1 MNWLQRLLQ
10 PQQGQ
15 NMLAQPQ
22 AQAAIPMM
30 DQPMDL
36 ASMRVAQAAGTPNP
50 NMAPMPGGM
59 SAPQDQAQQPGLMD
73 RFKQFRDGDGGKHL
87 ADIFAGWAMGATPSQ
102 SLGMGAAFAREGRNM
117 REGKAEE
124 KNRLNQTVEYLKGQG
139 LDPDSAALV
148 ASNPQTLQEFLKQ
161 RLMPAEGQEPTDTM
175 RNLEF
180 RAAQAGIQPGTP
192 EYQQF
197 MLSGGANDGGNG
209 EFRQATPEEAAGY
222 GATAGQFGPDG
233 RFYPNN
239 PPSGMS
245 IESDGQGGFRMMQ
258 GPGAQNKPF
267 TEGQSKDN
275 VFSTRARGA
284 LPTLNQFEQQLTS
297 LGNRALD
304 MDPTGLARGA
314 LQNSDFQVA
323 KSAGDEFLQAV
334 LRKDTG
340 AAITTQEQ
348 ELYGKTYLPQ
358 PGDGPEVIQYKRQA
372 RERAVAAIEAG
383 MSPAQMVAQEQAL
396 MKSGGNAPM
405 APANDKPLSE
415 MTDEELEAII
425 NGR

>member
-22 AQAAIPMM
+22 AQAAVPMM
-30 DQPMDL
+30 DN

-59 SAPQDQAQQPGLMD
+59 AAPQQQAQQPGMMD
-73 RFKQFRDGDGGKHL
+73 RFKQFREGDRGQYLG
-87 ADIFAGWAMGATPSQ
+87 DMFAGWAMGATPSQ
-102 SLGMGAAFAREGRNM
+102 SLGMGAAMAREGRNQ
-117 REGKAEE
+117 RKGTAQERD
-124 KNRLNQTVEYLKGQG
+124 RLNQTVEYLKGQG

-161 RLMPAEGQEPTDTM
+161 RLMPGQDKPSLMNAGDGRIYDPQTGEWILAPDTG
-175 RNLEF
+175 NEEF
-180 RAAQAGIQPGTP
+180 RLA
-192 EYQQF
+192 
-197 MLSGGANDGGNG
+197 S
-209 EFRQATPEEAAGY
+209 PEEAAQY

-233 RFYPNN
+233 RFYPND
-239 PPSGMS
+239 PPTGMS
-245 IESDGQGGFRMMQ
+245 IESDGQGGFRMVQ

-323 KSAGDEFLQAV
+323 KSAGDEFLQAI

>member
-10 PQQGQ
+10 GPQ

-22 AQAAIPMM
+22 AQSAVPMM
-30 DQPMDL
+30 DM
-36 ASMRVAQAAGTPNP
+36 ASQRVAQAHGSPMP
-50 NMAPMPGGM
+50 QMPGGM
-59 SAPQDQAQQPGLMD
+59 TAPQQQQPGMMD
-73 RFKQFRDGDGGKHL
+73 RFKQFRDGDRGQYLG
-87 ADIFAGWAMGATPSQ
+87 DMFAGMAMGSTPGQ
-102 SLGMGAAFAREGRNM
+102 SIGMGAAMAREGRNQ
-117 REGKAEE
+117 RKGSAQEQD
-124 KNRLNQTVEYLKGQG
+124 RLNQTVEYLKGQG

-161 RLMPAEGQEPTDTM
+161 RLMPDEGKNNLMNAGDGRIYNPKTGEWILAPGGQE
-175 RNLEF
+175 
-180 RAAQAGIQPGTP
+180 
-192 EYQQF
+192 
-197 MLSGGANDGGNG
+197 

-245 IESDGQGGFRMMQ
+245 IESDGQGGFRMVQ
-258 GPGAQNKPF
+258 GPGAQNKQF
-267 TEGQSKDN
+267 TEAQSKDN

-284 LPTLNQFEQQLTS
+284 LPTVDQYEDKLTS

-304 MDPTGLARGA
+304 YDPTGLVRGN
-314 LQNSDFQVA
+314 LQSPDFQVA
-323 KSAGDEFLQAV
+323 KAAGEEFLQAV

-340 AAITTQEQ
+340 AAITAQEQ

-358 PGDGPEVIQYKRQA
+358 PGDGPDVIAYKRKA
-372 RERAVAAIEAG
+372 RERAVAAIESG

-396 MKSGGNAPM
+396 MNSGGNAPM
-405 APANDKPLSE
+405 KPGADKPLSE
-415 MTDEELEAII
+415 MSDEELEAII